1 MDDTTFSLEPF
12 LLNTII
18 LAIII
23 AFVEIGI
30 AITRLTP
37 MEFYAKIITL
47 SNLRRDMN
55 EDR

>member
-1 MDDTTFSLEPF
+1 MDDITFSLEPF
-12 LLNTII
+12 PLNTII

-30 AITRLTP
+30 AITQLTP
-37 MEFYAKIITL
+37 MEFYAKIITP